1 MVDVSIVAAFVAG
14 LFSITSPC
22 ILPMIPLYISY
33 LVGSTDPEGRDATRT
48 IVSGVG
54 FIIGFTVVFVLV
66 GTAFGA
72 LGTALATRKT
82 LLVQIGGLF
91 MIALGAQQI
100 GLVRIPGLSVD
111 RRLIRATPRGGPL
124 ISSAFVGVTFAAGWS
139 PCAGPMLGAIF
150 TLALTEA
157 DASRATLLLGVYSAG
172 LAVPF
177 ILIAFLG
184 ASSAILGRLASM
196 TRTLS
201 SLSGAV
207 MLAVGCI
214 MILGWYQRFFARLV
228 AVAPW
233 TPFEPTL

>member
-22 ILPMIPLYISY
+22 ILPVIPLYISY
-33 LVGSTDPEGRDATRT
+33 LAGSADPNGRDATRT

-54 FIIGFTVVFVLV
+54 FIVGFTVVFVLL

-72 LGTALATRKT
+72 LGTALATRKS

-91 MIALGAQQI
+91 MIALGAQQM

-111 RRLIRATPRGGPL
+111 RRLIRGAPRGGPL
-124 ISSAFVGVTFAAGWS
+124 LSSAFVGVTFGAGWS

-177 ILIAFLG
+177 LLIAFLG
-184 ASSAILGRLASM
+184 ASSAILGRLASI
-196 TRTLS
+196 TRTLTS
-201 SLSGAV
+201 FSGAV

-214 MILGWYQRFFARLV
+214 MVLGWYQRFFARLV
-228 AVAPW
+228 AIAPW
-233 TPFEPTL
+233 TPFEPNL